1 MDAMQKGEKSFLD
14 TLYEMTELE
23 IADKNKRAMNACVK
37 VANFPFIK
45 TMDDF
50 NFSFQPSLR
59 KEEIIGYT
67 DLRFIENVE
76 NLLFIGSPGVGKT
89 HLSVSIGIEAAK
101 HRKSTY
107 FIHCNNLIMQLKRA
121 QIENRLESRLKFF
134 SKYKLLI
141 IDEVGF
147 LPIDSDTSKLF
158 FQLISNWYEKH
169 STIITTN
176 KPLSHWTETFGDA
189 VLANAILDRIL
200 HHCHVIKIVGN
211 SYRTKDLSKELVRDD
226 EKSN

>member
-1 MDAMQKGEKSFLD
+1 
-14 TLYEMTELE
+14 
-23 IADKNKRAMNACVK
+23 
-37 VANFPFIK
+37 
-45 TMDDF
+45 
-50 NFSFQPSLR
+50 
-59 KEEIIGYT
+59 
-67 DLRFIENVE
+67 
-76 NLLFIGSPGVGKT
+76 
-89 HLSVSIGIEAAK
+89 
-101 HRKSTY
+101 
-107 FIHCNNLIMQLKRA
+107 MQLKRA

-158 FQLISNWYEKH
+158 FQLIINRYEKH

-189 VLANAILDRIL
+189 VLANTILDRIL